1 MAKNKNFDPSDAE
14 DYLSQM
20 KWKSDHAYRHTPWYL
35 IPKWKYKPV
44 SPYKK
49 ERPDSAFLQ
58 VVVVTL
64 FVIPVGLILYAF
76 FNGHIWEAL
85 GIFAFISFIG
95 AILFL
100 AIRDAQK
107 KLKDKNDD

>member
-1 MAKNKNFDPSDAE
+1 MAKNKNLDPSDAE
-14 DYLSQM
+14 DYLSRV
-20 KWKSDHAYRHTPWYL
+20 KWKSDYAYRRTPWYL

-85 GIFAFISFIG
+85 GIFALYPSSGQFYFSPS
-95 AILFL
+95 AT
-100 AIRDAQK
+100 RR
-107 KLKDKNDD
+107 KN